1 MKTRFIAPLAGLALL
16 LLAGCETSTI
26 QYPITYQVPIGNS
39 QVTSAYG
46 PQNLNVSGVQ
56 DAPAVPGEPL
66 YFQVVSPVYLTL
78 YAFDKT
84 GPGSGG
90 TQLNVSQGTFFNTSV
105 TPTGNTVEFVFSA
118 AQQGTGGTV
127 QFTVSDHPIPSA
139 MPQPPPQPVPAMPA
153 PAAPAPAVSVTPS
166 Q

>member
-1 MKTRFIAPLAGLALL
+1 MKTKFITPLAALAVCFF
-16 LLAGCETSTI
+16 AGCATTSV

-39 QVTSAYG
+39 TVTSAYG

-56 DAPAVPGEPL
+56 DAPAIPGEPL
-66 YFQVVSPVYLTL
+66 YYQIVSPVNLSL
-78 YAFDKT
+78 YIFDKT
-84 GPGSGG
+84 GPGPGG
-90 TQLNVSQGTFFNTSV
+90 PRLAQSQGTFFNTSV

-139 MPQPPPQPVPAMPA
+139 MPMAAPAPVTAVPV

>member
-1 MKTRFIAPLAGLALL
+1 MKTRFIAPIAALAAL
-16 LLAGCETSTI
+16 LLAGCETPSV

-39 QVTSAYG
+39 TVTSAYG

-66 YFQVVSPVYLTL
+66 FYQIVSPVNLTL
-78 YAFDKT
+78 YVFDKT
-84 GPGSGG
+84 GVNPGGP
-90 TQLNVSQGTFFNTSV
+90 QLATAQGTFFNMSV

-139 MPQPPPQPVPAMPA
+139 SPAPVPAPVSAVPA